1 MIDKVRVKGS
11 YVYFQTFYTQTGDGT
26 HLEFL
31 AAHIVY
37 ILHYNDIPVIATEF
51 HGSGHDASI

>member
-37 ILHYNDIPVIATEF
+37 ILLPELLDIALLLWGVLTK
-51 HGSGHDASI
+51 HT